1 MRIMSIL
8 RLVDD
13 DKQNRWMSSLQIF
26 CLIKIVIEW
35 ERTPLTPILT
45 LIQAQLYIHL
55 FLYEWE

>member
-1 MRIMSIL
+1 
-8 RLVDD
+8 
-13 DKQNRWMSSLQIF
+13 MSSLQIF